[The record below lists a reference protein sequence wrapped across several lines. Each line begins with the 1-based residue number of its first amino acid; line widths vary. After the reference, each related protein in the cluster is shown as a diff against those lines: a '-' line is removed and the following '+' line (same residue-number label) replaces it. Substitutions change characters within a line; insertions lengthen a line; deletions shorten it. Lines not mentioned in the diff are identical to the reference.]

1 MGRVFSRFSRSSKVT
16 RFAKLQEKREQESQ
30 VHWTGIQGAAHV
42 PSLGTTPGVLCNA
55 WLCTLD
61 GDENRNTM
69 KMALG
74 DTGACCSH
82 EEQHCAHTQDKEHA
96 ATTGLPAP
104 KGQTPLV
111 GKGKP
116 HGTGPAAHQAPGQQ
130 QKSES
135 NIIRQST
142 SAWEGTNR
150 HSEHREKLDLRRL
163 DQSLLC
169 HKPQQDKQLGLQEGP
184 LTAQSC
190 TWLVPA
196 GAATIL
202 VPAARCPQPSP
213 SPGLP
218 ERAILTS
225 QCQWGGSAGTHRSGP
240 GGPGSAA
247 G

>member
-1 MGRVFSRFSRSSKVT
+1 MPTLRTGNTLPQQDCLPQKGKPLSWGKANPTGQALQPTRPLASSRNLNQTSSGSPH
-16 RFAKLQEKREQESQ
+16 L
-30 VHWTGIQGAAHV
+30 
-42 PSLGTTPGVLCNA
+42 LG
-55 WLCTLD
+55 
-61 GDENRNTM
+61 
-69 KMALG
+69 
-74 DTGACCSH
+74 
-82 EEQHCAHTQDKEHA
+82 
-96 ATTGLPAP
+96 
-104 KGQTPLV
+104 KGQTGTQNT
-111 GKGKP
+111 GK
-116 HGTGPAAHQAPGQQ
+116 
-130 QKSES
+130 
-135 NIIRQST
+135 N
-142 SAWEGTNR
+142 
-150 HSEHREKLDLRRL
+150 DLRRL

-196 GAATIL
+196 GAATVL